1 MKAGIGR
8 GAAAR
13 LRALVTAAWTL
24 LSLGAAWSQPLNYG
38 LRLAPPEPRV
48 GETFILAIAL
58 PWSNP
63 AQVSLE
69 EPRVAG
75 PADYQ
80 GYSIKP
86 SAEGTTIELR
96 FRAVGA
102 GYVELGGWGVVVAG
116 RRTALADLGL
126 QLLAEASAAP
136 PVGRGRYRLPEAAYA
151 FMPIFA
157 SALDERGEA
166 FDARPRSAPGVLLLD
181 DDGGRGFWLV
191 GDAPG
196 TISLPA
202 LELERGQ
209 GRLAVAARA
218 LALAPPPGRAERT
231 RALGSWRVGFEA
243 LGLELGASPGERV
256 FIEVWASGSGSVL
269 HALAPEPRV
278 AAPDGG
284 AVELALSGGVERSWV
299 MAEGADAELGLS
311 GRVTAV
317 YSFIPRVE
325 GSYTISLEPYYW
337 FDTRSSRVVAAVA
350 RPISVLVSPAE
361 GRSWAPRPEVGAR
374 IAALATDSA
383 APKELRRAAALMGEG
398 KGLAG
403 LAEALDASRGFLPH
417 PASRE
422 LIALASAAFGL
433 PPPKAE
439 RWPPP
444 GYPSAAAAAAL
455 TTALAA
461 ALAGR
466 RRSDK
471 ARGGGIRRAAAV
483 LAAALSIAS
492 LALAAVS
499 WYERAAPRGV
509 VAADALRSA
518 PDDRAATPFSVAPG
532 SVFTVTRRGGA
543 WLLASFDDDRS
554 AWIRADHA
562 VFGGTGR

>member
-1 MKAGIGR
+1 MKALIGS

-13 LRALVTAAWTL
+13 LRAIAAAAWTL
-24 LSLGAAWSQPLNYG
+24 LSLGVAWSQPLNYG

-48 GETFILAIAL
+48 GETFTLVIVIPGTDSAR
-58 PWSNP
+58 
-63 AQVSLE
+63 VSIE

-86 SAEGTTIELR
+86 SAEGTSIELR
-96 FRAVGA
+96 FKAVGA
-102 GYVELGGWGVVVAG
+102 GYVELGGLGVVIAG
-116 RRTALADLGL
+116 RRTALGDLGL
-126 QLLAEASAAP
+126 QLLAEAGAAP
-136 PVGRGRYRLPEAAYA
+136 PVGRGRYSLPETAYA
-151 FMPIFA
+151 FMPILA
-157 SALDERGEA
+157 SVLDERGETV
-166 FDARPRSAPGVLLLD
+166 DARPRSAPGALLLD
-181 DDGGRGFWLV
+181 GEAGRGFWLV

-196 TISLPA
+196 TIGLPG
-202 LELERGQ
+202 LELERER

-218 LALAPPPGRAERT
+218 LTLAPPPGRAERT
-231 RALGSWRVGFEA
+231 RALGAWRAGFEA
-243 LGLELGASPGERV
+243 LGRERGASPGERV
-256 FIEVWASGSGSVL
+256 FIEAWASGSGSVL

-278 AAPDGG
+278 VAPDGG
-284 AVELALSGGVERSWV
+284 AVELARSGGVERSWS
-299 MAEGADAELGLS
+299 MAAGADAELGLS
-311 GRVTAV
+311 GRVTAL
-317 YSFIPRVE
+317 YSFIPGVE

-337 FDTRSSRVVAAVA
+337 FDTRSGRVIAAET
-350 RPISVLVSPAE
+350 RSISMLVGPAE
-361 GRSWAPRPEVGAR
+361 GRGWAPAPEIGAR
-374 IAALATDSA
+374 IAALAADSA
-383 APKELRRAAALMGEG
+383 VPAGLRRAAALMDEG

-403 LAEALDASRGFLPH
+403 LAEALGASRGPWPH

-455 TTALAA
+455 ATALAA

-466 RRSDK
+466 RRSGR

-483 LAAALSIAS
+483 LAAALSVAS

-518 PDDRAATPFSVAPG
+518 PDERAATPFSVAPG

-562 VFGGTGR
+562 VFGGPGR